1 MKHIHVE
8 LGKDSYDIHIENGL
22 LDPGWRLYSQFDEIA
37 DPGCHYRFDVDAL
50 YWAAIGNGPD
60 RAGFRVHR
68 LVFPAGESRTAQR
81 PSSTSISSFLT
92 PALPAAIVS

>member
-22 LDPGWRLYSQFDEIA
+22 LDRAGDYIRNLTKSRTLAVITDSN
-37 DPGCHYRFDVDAL
+37 VDAL
-50 YWAAIGNGPD
+50 YGQRLETALTG
-60 RAGFRVHR
+60 AGFRVHR
-68 LVFPAGESRTAQR
+68 LVSRPGKNINAQR